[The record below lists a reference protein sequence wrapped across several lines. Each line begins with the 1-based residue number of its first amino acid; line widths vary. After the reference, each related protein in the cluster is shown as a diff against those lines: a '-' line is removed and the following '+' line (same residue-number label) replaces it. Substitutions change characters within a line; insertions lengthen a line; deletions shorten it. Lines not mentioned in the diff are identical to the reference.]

1 MEREIKFRG
10 KRLDNGEWAVG
21 SYLHQYYSTKHGKY
35 VDAIVHF
42 REGSQKRDVV
52 DPETVG
58 QFIGLEDK
66 NGIEICEGDVVYCD
80 SPDHNCNLSVHFGI
94 YSLNRD
100 GERYGWFLKLIGT
113 PFNWDLLLKDVQ
125 RGDYT
130 VIGNVHE
137 NPELCAK

>member
-58 QFIGLEDK
+58 QFIDLKDK
-66 NGIEICEGDVVYCD
+66 QGVDIYEGDIVRVPQFPRPLFVKWDCYGYFLFE
-80 SPDHNCNLSVHFGI
+80 NICNEANLGG
-94 YSLNRD
+94 NND
-100 GERYGWFLKLIGT
+100 E
-113 PFNWDLLLKDVQ
+113 
-125 RGDYT
+125 

-137 NPELCAK
+137 NPELCTK